1 MHVLRLV
8 HGGNEA
14 NLPQLQRRA
23 RAASPAKASPGVI
36 RNAAARSL
44 LLLVPLLYSCEWATE
59 PVLPITAEQFTAPK
73 VYQLWWNLTEQ
84 CSGLSGDFSS
94 VTWFRVPNADE
105 IPLGDGSPVN
115 GRWDA
120 AENRIVLG
128 GDEQW
133 DGDLVRHEMLHA
145 LLKSG
150 THPRASFVGKCGG
163 TVVCVDRCLADA
175 GPAPPP
181 DPAAVPVK
189 PSAISVGTWLA
200 PSAPSTAVND
210 GTMMLY
216 VTATNPAANSVIVQ
230 LPGSG
235 ATDPGASFSFD
246 ISGPSVSWWYDVRA
260 WAPEMTRFAP
270 GEVKK
275 FIFDF
280 RIGSAYT
287 RYTVPPGT
295 YRFAGAY
302 GGVWSQNSV
311 TATIA
316 P

>member
-1 MHVLRLV
+1 MIRSS
-8 HGGNEA
+8 
-14 NLPQLQRRA
+14 RA
-23 RAASPAKASPGVI
+23 RGLFV
-36 RNAAARSL
+36 L
-44 LLLVPLLYSCEWATE
+44 LPLLYACEWATE
-59 PVLPITAEQFTAPK
+59 PVLPVAAEEFTAPT
-73 VYQLWWNLTEQ
+73 VYQLWWHLTEQ
-84 CSGLSGDFSS
+84 CSGLTGDFSAI
-94 VTWFRVPNADE
+94 TWYRVPNADE

-163 TVVCVDRCLADA
+163 TVVCIDQCLRDA
-175 GPAPPP
+175 GPAPQP
-181 DPAAVPVK
+181 DPAAMPVS
-189 PSAISVGTWLA
+189 PSAIAVGVWLT
-200 PSAPSTAVND
+200 PSSPSSAVND

-216 VTATNPAANSVIVQ
+216 VTASNPSSKSVIVQ
-230 LPGSG
+230 LPP
-235 ATDPGASFSFD
+235 PGDDGPSVSFSFD
-246 ISGPSVSWWYDVRA
+246 LSRTSSSSWYDMRA
-260 WAPEMTRFAP
+260 WAPEVARFSP

-280 RIGSAYT
+280 HIGSDIHN
-287 RYTVPPGT
+287 RYVIAPGT

-311 TATIA
+311 TATVA